1 MLKMGTGNFKQRFY
15 VKIICKDR
23 FNIIHERIKDKHRL
37 SETLFHK
44 LD

>member
-1 MLKMGTGNFKQRFY
+1 MLKMETSNFKERFHI
-15 VKIICKDR
+15 KIICKDR
-23 FNIIHERIKDKHRL
+23 FNIVHKRIKDKHRL